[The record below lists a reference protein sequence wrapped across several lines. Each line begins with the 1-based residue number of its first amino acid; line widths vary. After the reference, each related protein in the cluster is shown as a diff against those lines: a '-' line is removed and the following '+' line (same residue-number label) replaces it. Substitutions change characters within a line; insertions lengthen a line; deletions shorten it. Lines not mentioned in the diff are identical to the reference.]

1 MRITLLLFTIFFLFG
16 CTNINKVLKSKDAGY
31 KLRMAEQYYAKKK
44 FTIAQQLYE
53 DVIPYYRGTP
63 EFEDIYYK
71 YAYTAYY
78 MKDYLNAENL
88 FRTYLEAFPKSV
100 RAEEIDYMRAYTFFK
115 QSPKAELDQTNTI
128 KAIGEM
134 QKFIDTHP
142 GSTRI
147 KEATEIIDIS
157 RKKLEIKDSKAAQLY
172 FDLGQFRAAS
182 VAYNS
187 LLTTYPD
194 SERTDE
200 YKFAAIK
207 SFYQFAEL
215 SIEEKKTERF
225 EQVIVESTDFLDR
238 FPQSGFARE
247 VQQYLSLS
255 QNHLKSISNEPSK
268 TPA

>member
-1 MRITLLLFTIFFLFG
+1 MRILVLFIAILSFG

-44 FTIAQQLYE
+44 YTLAQQLYE

-63 EFEDIYYK
+63 EFEDVYYK

-88 FRTYLEAFPKSV
+88 FRTYLEAFPKST

-134 QKFIDTHP
+134 QEFIDTHP

-147 KEATEIIDIS
+147 KDATEIIDIS
-157 RKKLEIKDSKAAQLY
+157 RKKLEVKDSKAALLY
-172 FDLGQFRAAS
+172 FEIGQFRAAS
-182 VAYNS
+182 VAFNA
-187 LLTTYPD
+187 LLNTYPD
-194 SERTDE
+194 SQRSDE
-200 YKFAAIK
+200 YKYMSIK
-207 SFYQFAEL
+207 SFYQFAQL
-215 SIEEKKTERF
+215 SIEEKKGERY
-225 EQVIVESTDFLDR
+225 EQVIAESADFLER
-238 FPQSGFARE
+238 FPQSSFAKE
-247 VQQYLSLS
+247 VEQYLSLS
-255 QNHLKSISNEPSK
+255 QNHLKNITNEPSK